1 MVSLE
6 TRISIKSMLLSSD
19 KEVRALGWNLFVTE
33 YETTIVKRIRLQ
45 EYPDLTSPSQA
56 LKFLTRSIANTKR
69 RMKK

>member
-19 KEVRALGWNLFVTE
+19 KEVKTLGWNLFINE
-33 YETTIVKRIRLQ
+33 YETVIVKRIRLQ

-56 LKFLTRSIANTKR
+56 VDFLTRSIANTKR